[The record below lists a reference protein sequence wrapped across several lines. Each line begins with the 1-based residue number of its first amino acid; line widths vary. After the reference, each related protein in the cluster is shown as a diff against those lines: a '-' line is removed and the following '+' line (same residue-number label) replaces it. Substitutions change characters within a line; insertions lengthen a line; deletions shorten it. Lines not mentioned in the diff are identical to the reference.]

1 MLLIDYYGSLLLS
14 FCLTFKCIGKKRCLC
29 FLHVCV
35 YNNEEVKSNLETEGF
50 CYVYIYIYT
59 HTHTHTHTKK
69 LSNGVKIVKQYN
81 LSLFNCERGIFL
93 DELFFLF
100 ANLCNARK
108 TFKLY
113 FNMLSLNISLNLNYL
128 KAELA
133 LI

>member
-35 YNNEEVKSNLETEGF
+35 YNNEEVK
-50 CYVYIYIYT
+50 Y
-59 HTHTHTHTKK
+59 TKK
-69 LSNGVKIVKQYN
+69 LSNSVKIVKQYN
-81 LSLFNCERGIFL
+81 LSLFNCEHGILL
-93 DELFFLF
+93 DGLSFLF
-100 ANLCNARK
+100 ANLCSAWK

-128 KAELA
+128 KAKLA

>member
-14 FCLTFKCIGKKRCLC
+14 FCLTFKCIGQKRCLC

-35 YNNEEVKSNLETEGF
+35 YNNEEVK
-50 CYVYIYIYT
+50 Y
-59 HTHTHTHTKK
+59 TKK
-69 LSNGVKIVKQYN
+69 LSNSVKIVKQYN
-81 LSLFNCERGIFL
+81 LSLFNCERGKFL
-93 DELFFLF
+93 GGLFFLVT
-100 ANLCNARK
+100 NPYNAWK